1 MRMNHFKGQLI
12 IHLTLFRLTR
22 KLILI
27 VSMVGMALC
36 HVVLGGC
43 FYIRAGHRAQAQ
55 LTGLPVQDWSWGW
68 VPPTAIGKSLDR

>member
-1 MRMNHFKGQLI
+1 MNHFKEQLI
-12 IHLTLFRLTR
+12 IHLTLSRLTR

-36 HVVLGGC
+36 YVVLGGC

-68 VPPTAIGKSLDR
+68 VPPTAIGKSLER